1 MQDNKGKEIVLQ
13 DNKGKEI
20 VLQDNKGKEIILQD
34 NKEKEIVLQ
43 DNKGLLEMCCN
54 TIFCIVTNSTRE
66 QYCEQYP

>member
-1 MQDNKGKEIVLQ
+1 MLQ

-34 NKEKEIVLQ
+34 NKGKEIVLQ
-43 DNKGLLEMCCN
+43 DNKGLLEMCYN

-66 QYCEQYP
+66 Q